1 MLRSCLQKHR
11 NVLQFQ
17 NSLSNS
23 HLRSFGFK
31 GLLSLLKPTTP
42 SVAMSKDHR
51 LIWIDME
58 MTGLDPVSD
67 HILEVACIITEGNL
81 QIVAEHTPLVIH
93 QSDEILASMN
103 EWCVKHH
110 GQSGLT
116 EACRKSH
123 TSLQQAEDQLL
134 TFLRVHT
141 PSGKCPLAG
150 NSVYMDRLFLSRYM
164 PRLDRHIH
172 YRIVDVSTIKELC
185 RRWAPHAFRN
195 APKKKLQH
203 RALFDIKE
211 SIEEL
216 KYYRKFMF
224 SD

>member
-110 GQSGLT
+110 GQ
-116 EACRKSH
+116 
-123 TSLQQAEDQLL
+123 
-134 TFLRVHT
+134 
-141 PSGKCPLAG
+141 CPLAG